1 MASVS
6 SLIILTFIN
15 NLFMNYKKFFSDEL
29 VSLKSQ
35 GLYRKFRAINR
46 NKASFPKATE
56 RFEGKEREV
65 EVWCSNDY
73 LNLSQHPEVT
83 KTSIEVINEL
93 GTGSGGTRNI
103 SGTSTYHVD
112 LERLIAD
119 LHRKESA
126 LLFPS
131 AYTANQSTLWTLCK
145 NMEGIEVFSDELN
158 HASLIQG
165 IKNADVVT
173 HIFRHNDT
181 EHLEELLNTANAN
194 TPKLIV
200 FESLYSMEGLRSPLQ
215 KIIDI
220 AKKYNALTYLDE
232 VHSVGLYGPEGRGIT
247 AEKGLEDEIDIIN
260 GTLSKSYGQMGGYV
274 AANADI
280 IDYIRSFAPGFIF
293 TSSMNPSIAA
303 ASITS
308 IKIAMSSE
316 DLRENIRINSDR
328 IRAGLRELQIPF
340 LENDSHII
348 PIHLYDPRLCKE
360 AANLL
365 LEKHGIYIQP
375 IFYPTVPKGDE
386 RFRVTITPR
395 HEASD
400 IDHFLDALDDVWK
413 QMDLKRSDS
422 DQEEKSAVSRIY

>member
-1 MASVS
+1 
-6 SLIILTFIN
+6 
-15 NLFMNYKKFFSDEL
+15 MNYKKFFSDEL

-46 NKASFPKATE
+46 NKSSFPKATE
-56 RFEGKEREV
+56 RFEGQEREV

-112 LERLIAD
+112 LEKLLAD

-181 EHLEELLNTANAN
+181 EHLEELLNNANAN
-194 TPKLIV
+194 TPKLVV

-215 KIIDI
+215 KIIEI
-220 AKKYNALTYLDE
+220 SKKYNALTYLDE

-260 GTLSKSYGQMGGYV
+260 GTLSKSFGQMGGYV

-316 DLRENIRINSDR
+316 ELRDNIRINSDL
-328 IRAGLRELQIPF
+328 IRQGLRDLRIPF

-400 IDHFLDALDDVWK
+400 IQHFLDALDDVWNE
-413 QMDLKRSDS
+413 MDLKRSDS
-422 DQEEKSAVSRIY
+422 VKEERSAVSRIY

>member
-1 MASVS
+1 
-6 SLIILTFIN
+6 
-15 NLFMNYKKFFSDEL
+15 MNYKKFFSDEL
-29 VSLKSQ
+29 ISLKSQ

-46 NKASFPKATE
+46 NKSSFPKATE

-73 LNLSQHPEVT
+73 LNLSQHPQVT
-83 KTSIEVINEL
+83 RTSVEVINQL

-112 LERLIAD
+112 LENLLAE
-119 LHRKESA
+119 LHQKESA

-145 NMEGIEVFSDELN
+145 NMEGVEVFSDELN

-181 EHLEELLNTANAN
+181 EHLEELLKTANAN
-194 TPKLIV
+194 SPKIIV

-215 KIIDI
+215 KIIEI
-220 AKKYNALTYLDE
+220 ARKYNALTYLDE

-247 AEKGLEDEIDIIN
+247 AEKGLDQDIDIIN
-260 GTLSKSYGQMGGYV
+260 GTLSKSFGQMGGYV
-274 AANADI
+274 AANSDI

-303 ASITS
+303 ASITA
-308 IKIAMSSE
+308 INIAKKAE
-316 DLRENIRINSDR
+316 DLRENIRHNSAK
-328 IRAGLRELQIPF
+328 IRKGLTDLEIPF

-360 AANLL
+360 AANML

-395 HEASD
+395 HEAGD

-413 QMDLKRSDS
+413 TLDLKRSDLS
-422 DQEEKSAVSRIY
+422 TEERTSVSRIY

>member
-1 MASVS
+1 
-6 SLIILTFIN
+6 
-15 NLFMNYKKFFSDEL
+15 MNYKKFFSDEL

-46 NKASFPKATE
+46 NKSSFPKATE

-73 LNLSQHPEVT
+73 LNLSQHPQVT
-83 KTSIEVINEL
+83 QTSVEVINQL

-112 LERLIAD
+112 LENLLAE
-119 LHRKESA
+119 LHQKESA

-145 NMEGIEVFSDELN
+145 NMEGVEVFSDELN

-181 EHLEELLNTANAN
+181 EHLEELLKTANAN
-194 TPKLIV
+194 SPKIIV

-215 KIIDI
+215 KIIEI
-220 AKKYNALTYLDE
+220 ARRYNALTYLDE

-247 AEKGLEDEIDIIN
+247 AEKGLDQDIDIIN
-260 GTLSKSYGQMGGYV
+260 GTLSKSFGQMGGYV
-274 AANADI
+274 AANSDI

-303 ASITS
+303 ASITA
-308 IKIAMSSE
+308 INIAKKAE
-316 DLRENIRINSDR
+316 DLRENIRHNSAR
-328 IRAGLRELQIPF
+328 IRKGLTDLEIPF

-400 IDHFLDALDDVWK
+400 IDHFLEALDNVWK
-413 QMDLKRSDS
+413 TLDLKRSDITA
-422 DQEEKSAVSRIY
+422 EERTEISRIY

>member
-1 MASVS
+1 
-6 SLIILTFIN
+6 
-15 NLFMNYKKFFSDEL
+15 MNYKKFFSDEL

-46 NKASFPKATE
+46 NKSSFPKATE
-56 RFEGKEREV
+56 RFEGQQREV

-112 LERLIAD
+112 LENLLAD
-119 LHRKESA
+119 LHNKESA

-145 NMEGIEVFSDELN
+145 NLEGVEIFSDELN

-165 IKNADVVT
+165 IKNANVECHV
-173 HIFRHNDT
+173 FRHNDT
-181 EHLEELLNTANAN
+181 EHLEELINNANAN
-194 TPKLIV
+194 SPKIIV

-215 KIIDI
+215 KIIEI

-247 AEKGLEDEIDIIN
+247 AEKGLEDDIDIIN
-260 GTLSKSYGQMGGYV
+260 GTLSKAFGQMGGYV
-274 AANADI
+274 AASADI

-293 TSSMNPSIAA
+293 TSSMNPSVAA

-308 IKIAMSSE
+308 IKVAMESE
-316 DLRENIRINSDR
+316 DLRENIRVNSDR
-328 IRAGLRELQIPF
+328 IRAGLRDLQIPF

-365 LEKHGIYIQP
+365 LERHGIYIQP
-375 IFYPTVPKGDE
+375 IFFPTVPKGDE

-395 HEASD
+395 HEAND
-400 IDHFLDALDDVWK
+400 INNFLNALDDVWK
-413 QMDLKRSDS
+413 TMDLRRSDAI
-422 DQEEKSAVSRIY
+422 EEGKACCFKNLLVRDLL

>member
-1 MASVS
+1 
-6 SLIILTFIN
+6 
-15 NLFMNYKKFFSDEL
+15 MNYKKFFSDEL

-46 NKASFPKATE
+46 NKSSFPKATE
-56 RFEGKEREV
+56 RFEGQQREV

-83 KTSIEVINEL
+83 KTSIDVINEL

-112 LERLIAD
+112 LENLLAD
-119 LHRKESA
+119 LHNKESA

-145 NMEGIEVFSDELN
+145 NLEGVEIFSDELN

-165 IKNADVVT
+165 IKNANVECHV
-173 HIFRHNDT
+173 FRHNDT
-181 EHLEELLNTANAN
+181 DHLEELINNSNADS
-194 TPKLIV
+194 PKIIV

-215 KIIDI
+215 KIIEI

-232 VHSVGLYGPEGRGIT
+232 VHSVGLYGPQGRGIT

-260 GTLSKSYGQMGGYV
+260 GTLSKAFGQMGGYV
-274 AANADI
+274 AASADI

-293 TSSMNPSIAA
+293 TSSMNPSVAA

-308 IKIAMSSE
+308 IKVAMESE
-316 DLRENIRINSDR
+316 DLRENIRVNSDR
-328 IRAGLRELQIPF
+328 IRAG
-340 LENDSHII
+340 
-348 PIHLYDPRLCKE
+348 
-360 AANLL
+360 
-365 LEKHGIYIQP
+365 
-375 IFYPTVPKGDE
+375 
-386 RFRVTITPR
+386 
-395 HEASD
+395 
-400 IDHFLDALDDVWK
+400 
-413 QMDLKRSDS
+413 
-422 DQEEKSAVSRIY
+422 

>member
-1 MASVS
+1 
-6 SLIILTFIN
+6 
-15 NLFMNYKKFFSDEL
+15 MNYKKFFSDEL
-29 VSLKSQ
+29 ISLKSQ

-46 NKASFPKATE
+46 NKSSFPKATE

-65 EVWCSNDY
+65 EVWRSNDY

-83 KTSIEVINEL
+83 KTSVEVINQL

-112 LERLIAD
+112 LEQLLAD

-165 IKNADVVT
+165 IKNADVET

-215 KIIDI
+215 KIIEI

-247 AEKGLEDEIDIIN
+247 AEKGLEDDIDIIN
-260 GTLSKSYGQMGGYV
+260 GTLSKSFGQMGGYV

-316 DLRENIRINSDR
+316 DLRDNIRNNSDR
-328 IRAGLRELQIPF
+328 IRAGLRDLEIPF

>member
-1 MASVS
+1 
-6 SLIILTFIN
+6 
-15 NLFMNYKKFFSDEL
+15 MNYKKFFSDEL

-46 NKASFPKATE
+46 NKSSFPKATE
-56 RFEGKEREV
+56 RFEGQEREV

-112 LERLIAD
+112 LENLLAD
-119 LHRKESA
+119 LHNKESA

-145 NMEGIEVFSDELN
+145 NLEGVEIFSDELN

-165 IKNADVVT
+165 IKNANVECHV
-173 HIFRHNDT
+173 FRHNDT
-181 EHLEELLNTANAN
+181 EHLEELINNANAN
-194 TPKLIV
+194 SPKIIV

-215 KIIDI
+215 KIIEI
-220 AKKYNALTYLDE
+220 AKKYSALTYLDE

-247 AEKGLEDEIDIIN
+247 AEKRLEDDIDIIN
-260 GTLSKSYGQMGGYV
+260 GTLSKAFGQMGGYV
-274 AANADI
+274 AASADI

-293 TSSMNPSIAA
+293 TSSMNPSVAA

-308 IKIAMSSE
+308 IKVAMESE
-316 DLRENIRINSDR
+316 DLRENIRVNSDR
-328 IRAGLRELQIPF
+328 IRKGLRDLQIPF

-365 LEKHGIYIQP
+365 LERHGIYIQP
-375 IFYPTVPKGDE
+375 IFFPTVPKGDE

-395 HEASD
+395 HEAND
-400 IDHFLDALDDVWK
+400 INNFLNALDDVWNT
-413 QMDLKRSDS
+413 MDLRRSDTIGK
-422 DQEEKSAVSRIY
+422 EKPALSRIY

>member
-1 MASVS
+1 
-6 SLIILTFIN
+6 
-15 NLFMNYKKFFSDEL
+15 MNYKKFFSDEL
-29 VSLKSQ
+29 ISLKSQ

-46 NKASFPKATE
+46 NKSSFPKATE

-73 LNLSQHPEVT
+73 LNLSQHPQVT
-83 KTSIEVINEL
+83 RTSVEVINQL

-112 LERLIAD
+112 LENLLAE
-119 LHRKESA
+119 LHQKESA

-145 NMEGIEVFSDELN
+145 NMEGVEVFSDELN

-181 EHLEELLNTANAN
+181 EHLEELLKTANAN
-194 TPKLIV
+194 TPKIIV

-215 KIIDI
+215 KIIEI
-220 AKKYNALTYLDE
+220 ARKYNALTYLDE

-247 AEKGLEDEIDIIN
+247 AEKGLDQDIDIIN
-260 GTLSKSYGQMGGYV
+260 GTLSKSFGQMGGYV
-274 AANADI
+274 AANSDI

-293 TSSMNPSIAA
+293 TSSMNPSVAA
-303 ASITS
+303 ASITA
-308 IKIAMSSE
+308 INIAKKAE
-316 DLRENIRINSDR
+316 DLRENIRHNSAR
-328 IRAGLRELQIPF
+328 IRNGLTDLEIPF

-360 AANLL
+360 AANML

-395 HEASD
+395 HEAGD
-400 IDHFLDALDDVWK
+400 IDHFLEALDDVWK
-413 QMDLKRSDS
+413 TLDLKRSDLS
-422 DQEEKSAVSRIY
+422 TEERTSVSRIY